1 MKIYPLSSYNSPAF
15 RLLAA
20 AVALSS
26 GVAMADVKLPAII
39 SDHMVLEKTAKVP
52 IWGKADPGEEV
63 TVTLDGQT
71 ARAKAG
77 PDGKWMTSLDLR
89 NSAPGPFE
97 MKVDGKNKL
106 SLADV
111 LVGEVWVASGQSN
124 MEWNL
129 ANTLGAEE
137 EIAQSANPMLRQFL
151 VKKNATCD
159 LQDDTEGKWVAASPQ
174 TSGGFSAAGYYF
186 AKKLQNELKVPVG
199 LVNTSWGGTPSEA
212 WTSVEAID
220 SIPALKASRER
231 DWKVVK
237 EYPGKKK
244 AFVEGMDRWTRE
256 NGRED
261 KPVADAAAFA
271 GMDVSTEGWV
281 PVTLPGAVK
290 APGLPESGA
299 VWLRKEIEITNTT
312 GDFSLQLS
320 IDGYDSV
327 YWNGALIK
335 RTTHKDFPGTGFV
348 RRHGPY
354 TIRPAALKKGKNIL
368 AIRLYEPVGPAKLT
382 APLMAGLFNLAGGW
396 MAKAEYE
403 LPALDAQKLASA
415 PQPPANP
422 ITPQNVAGCLFNG
435 MVNPILPYAISGAIW
450 YQGESNAGR
459 AVQYRTAFPLMI
471 TDWRRQWNQGDFPF
485 YFCQLANFLPKK
497 TEPGDS
503 AWAELREAQSMTL
516 GLPNTGQAVLI
527 DIGES
532 VDIHPRNKKDVGE
545 RLALIA
551 LAKDYGKSIPFS
563 GPVYDSMRI
572 ENGKAVLSFQS
583 ADGGLVAKALPDTY
597 TVKSQSGETAPLVRN
612 SPGSQLEGF
621 AICGE
626 DRKWVWAD
634 AKIDGNNV
642 VVWSDNVPS
651 PVAVRYAWAENPTC
665 NLFNGASL
673 PASPFR
679 TDDFPPVT
687 KDGKY

>member
-1 MKIYPLSSYNSPAF
+1 MKVPPCLPIALI
-15 RLLAA
+15 A
-20 AVALSS
+20 AVSTGCLF
-26 GVAMADVKLPAII
+26 ADVKLPAII
-39 SDHMVLEKTAKVP
+39 SDHMVLEKSAKVP

-63 TVTLDGQT
+63 TVMLGGQAT
-71 ARAKAG
+71 KAKAG
-77 PDGKWMTSLDLR
+77 ADGKWMASLDLK

-97 MKVDGKNKL
+97 MKVEGKNKL
-106 SLADV
+106 TLADV
-111 LVGEVWVASGQSN
+111 VVGEVWVASGQSN
-124 MEWNL
+124 MEWVL
-129 ANTLGAEE
+129 ANTTGAAEE
-137 EIAQSANPMLRQFL
+137 IVQSANPMLRQFL

-159 LQDDTEGKWVAASPQ
+159 VQDDTEGVWVAASPQ
-174 TSGGFSAAGYYF
+174 TSGAFSAAGYYF

-199 LVNTSWGGTPSEA
+199 LVHTSWGGTPSEA

-220 SIPALKASRER
+220 SIPGLKASRER
-231 DWKVVK
+231 DWAVVK
-237 EYPGKKK
+237 EYPGQKS
-244 AFVEGMDRWTRE
+244 AFVEGMDKWVRE
-256 NGRED
+256 NARED
-261 KPVADAAAFA
+261 RPVADAAPFA
-271 GMDVSTEGWV
+271 GMDVSTEGWI
-281 PVTLPGAVK
+281 PVTLPGEVK

-299 VWLRKEIEITNTT
+299 VWLRKEIEITNTA
-312 GDFSLQLS
+312 GDFSLQLP
-320 IDGYDSV
+320 IDGYDTI
-327 YWNGALIK
+327 YWNGDLIK
-335 RTTHKDFPGTGFV
+335 QTTYQDFPGTGYV

-354 TIRPAALKKGKNIL
+354 TIKPSALKKGKNIL

-382 APLMAGLFNLAGGW
+382 APLMAGLFNQAGEW
-396 MAKAEYE
+396 LAKAEYE
-403 LPALDAQKLASA
+403 FPDLDAQKLATA

-422 ITPQNVAGCLFNG
+422 ITPQNVASCLFNG
-435 MVNPILPYAISGAIW
+435 MVNPILPYAIRGVIW

-471 TDWRRQWNQGDFPF
+471 TDWRKQWNQGDFPF
-485 YFCQLANFLPKK
+485 YFCQLANFMPKK
-497 TEPGDS
+497 PEPGDS

-516 GLPNTGQAVLI
+516 GFPNTGQAVLI

-551 LAKDYGKSIPFS
+551 LAKDYGKKIPFS
-563 GPVYDSMRI
+563 GPVYDSMRT
-572 ENGKAVLSFQS
+572 ESGKAVLNFTS

-621 AICGE
+621 AICGG
-626 DRKWVWAD
+626 DMKWIWAD
-634 AKIDGNNV
+634 AKIDGDNV
-642 VVWSDNVPS
+642 IVWSDKVPV
-651 PVAVRYAWAENPTC
+651 PVAVRYAWADNPTC
-665 NLFNGASL
+665 NLFNGAGL